1 MLVDHPETVLA
12 SAFPLLPSE
21 AYMPGSHPVR
31 WIILLCS
38 ALAAF
43 GCAGTDAPQGATGSL
58 SLDLV
63 LAGGVEIDVVDW
75 EITGNGM
82 DMGGSV
88 DVSAPGSTASVE
100 VFGLPPG
107 DEPYVVELSAIS
119 VDKEV
124 TCRGSAQFD
133 IQVGVTTDVMVMLS
147 CKLPQELGGVRA
159 NGKFNICSQLT
170 KVVVSPLQT
179 SVGNDISLF
188 SAATDEEG
196 DPIAYLWSSGSGS
209 IADPTAA
216 STTYTCTEV
225 GDDDITILVTDDGG
239 SYCMSMWT
247 VPVTCVAG
255 EGNPCDGV
263 ICDDTGNECTTAACN
278 PSTGQCETSNVAD
291 GTPCNDQ
298 TGTCMSGECVASDL
312 CMNVVCD
319 DTGNQCTTAAC
330 NPGTGQCETSNVDNG
345 TACEGGAVELAV
357 NGGFETGNLD
367 GWTQFCESN
376 GGTCAATT
384 AQANGG
390 SYSGNVNAPGDGAN
404 PLIKQANVGIG
415 TVTPNSEVTIS
426 FDLFGSTGPGG
437 VVFAEF
443 FSEIDP
449 AGVSKSEILSGGP
462 LFPSATWTTYS
473 FTVTTGPDVSNGVTL
488 QLAAIC
494 GAVVD
499 CTVDAY
505 FDNVSIVF
513 GSGGGAGTCQEG
525 VCVPSAEC
533 VVDGDCPATGNE
545 CIDAVCNAGTCGTS
559 NNTNACNDNT
569 GTCNAGVCEPNAEC
583 VVDGDCPATGNE
595 CIDAVCNAG
604 TCETSNNTNA
614 CNDNTGT
621 CNAGE
626 CVPNA
631 KVLYEQNFNLL
642 DINGAFIGDG
652 WRYFNFVFDSNGM
665 DRFGGYSGNAPNGPQ
680 MCALVNDQG
689 GPAQEPQQLSVY
701 NDYNCCQP
709 DIGHNN
715 PTDVVQVNI
724 FQEQTIA
731 AEDVGKTIAFSFDA
745 KRGNIAG
752 SSTAN
757 AFIKTLDAGNQTNFV
772 TQDTTNLPVTP
783 EWNSFTITLDIIPE
797 LAGKTLQFGFQTNA
811 SNFESSGNYYDNVLV
826 TVE

>member
-1 MLVDHPETVLA
+1 
-12 SAFPLLPSE
+12 
-21 AYMPGSHPVR
+21 MPGSHPVR

-43 GCAGTDAPQGATGSL
+43 GCAGTDTPQGATGSL

-107 DEPYVVELSAIS
+107 EEPYVVELSAIS

-196 DPIAYLWSSGSGS
+196 DPIAYLWTSSSGS

-255 EGNPCDGV
+255 EGNPCDDV
-263 ICDDTGNECTTAACN
+263 ICEDDGNECTSEACNPSNGVCESTPVNDGTDCDGGAGMCMAGTCVAKDLCMDVTCEDDGNECTSELCN
-278 PSTGQCETSNVAD
+278 PSTGE
-291 GTPCNDQ
+291 
-298 TGTCMSGECVASDL
+298 
-312 CMNVVCD
+312 
-319 DTGNQCTTAAC
+319 
-330 NPGTGQCETSNVDNG
+330 CETSNVDNG
-345 TACEGGAVELAV
+345 TTCDAGGIVDLADDGGVESGTLDAFVQFCDGPNNGTCSATTDQANTGSWSANVATGGA
-357 NGGFETGNLD
+357 
-367 GWTQFCESN
+367 
-376 GGTCAATT
+376 
-384 AQANGG
+384 
-390 SYSGNVNAPGDGAN
+390 PAN
-404 PLIKQANVGIG
+404 PLIKQANKGIG
-415 TVTPNSEVTIS
+415 IVQPNSQVTVK
-426 FDLFGSTGPGG
+426 FFLFGSTGPGG

-443 FSEIDP
+443 FSELD
-449 AGVSKSEILSGGP
+449 GGGTSKNEILGGGP
-462 LFPSATWTTYS
+462 LFPTGAWTSYE
-473 FTVTTGPDVSNGVTL
+473 FTVTTGPDVSGGVTL
-488 QLAAIC
+488 QLAAVC
-494 GAVVD
+494 GAVEGCSVN
-499 CTVDAY
+499 AY
-505 FDNVSIVF
+505 FDDISITVE
-513 GSGGGAGTCQEG
+513 GGGAGTCQEG

-533 VVDGDCPATGNE
+533 VANADCPATGNE

-604 TCETSNNTNA
+604 TCETSNNTDA
-614 CNDNTGT
+614 CDGGAGT
-621 CNAGE
+621 CDGGT

-631 KVLYEQNFNLL
+631 VVFYEQDFESL
-642 DINGAFIGDG
+642 DQTSGTALGTASGGAGFQVFGNEFQPDGTFIQ
-652 WRYFNFVFDSNGM
+652 
-665 DRFGGYSGNAPNGPQ
+665 GYGPFTAPNGTPGF
-680 MCALVNDQG
+680 CSIALGQG
-689 GPAQEPQQLSVY
+689 GTEQGAQQLVIYSDYNNNANQTAGNLVEANTFQEPFA
-701 NDYNCCQP
+701 
-709 DIGHNN
+709 N
-715 PTDVVQVNI
+715 PASLIT
-724 FQEQTIA
+724 A
-731 AEDVGKTIAFSFDA
+731 ADLGTYTFSFDA
-745 KRGNIAG
+745 KRGDINNPADPVCA
-752 SSTAN
+752 SPNVCDSTAR
-757 AFIKTLDAGNQTNFV
+757 AFIKTLDPGAGFATTNDISV
-772 TQDTTNLPVTP
+772 DTTAIPDT
-783 EWNSFTITLDIIPE
+783 WNRYSIQIVIDNALIGQI
-797 LAGKTLQFGFQTNA
+797 LQFGFAATA
-811 SNFESSGNYYDNVLV
+811 TNFEPSGVFYDNLLV